1 MKKKVFRDKY
11 YNLDKLPNE
20 VIIIKTEE
28 GIKVEPVVEEKAV
41 KKTTKKKK
49 SDK

>member
-20 VIIIKTEE
+20 VIIKTEE
-28 GIKVEPVVEEKAV
+28 GIKVEPV

>member
-11 YNLDKLPNE
+11 YNKELPNE
-20 VIIIKTEE
+20 VIITKTEE

>member
-1 MKKKVFRDKY
+1 MKKKVFRDRY
-11 YNLDKLPNE
+11 YVVSVEE
-20 VIIIKTEE
+20 VKTEE
-28 GIKVEPVVEEKAV
+28 TEKQVIEEIIKEEIRKDV